1 MGALKAT
8 VIVVLLNSV
17 LFMGEIFQ
25 IVKQMTRIHYRP
37 NLFALKNLVIAP
49 FCEEFIYRV
58 CLINL
63 SIESKAF
70 TPTEA
75 VLVLPVFFA
84 ISHLHHVIMQRK
96 NPGFNYTK
104 AFLVALF
111 KLMYTQVFGIYGG
124 FVYIWTGS
132 IWPAFALHA
141 HCNFFGFP
149 SFQNFFERDYMLTD
163 RIIAGILYVLGL
175 VLFLW

>member
-1 MGALKAT
+1 MAVLKAT
-8 VIVVLLNSV
+8 MSAVLLNSV

-25 IVKQMTRIHYRP
+25 IAKGMTRIHYQFDI
-37 NLFALKNLVIAP
+37 LSLKNLVIAP

-63 SIESKAF
+63 SLESKAF

-96 NPGFNYTK
+96 NPGFNYMK

-111 KLMYTQVFGIYGG
+111 KLVYT
-124 FVYIWTGS
+124 
-132 IWPAFALHA
+132 
-141 HCNFFGFP
+141 
-149 SFQNFFERDYMLTD
+149 
-163 RIIAGILYVLGL
+163 
-175 VLFLW
+175 